1 MSRQGIAEDFFSPSH
16 NLPKLVFVSFP
27 STVWN
32 KKINLGLL
40 SISLASQKLKG
51 FVSLSLWTP
60 HTYRIRLPWSPRPI
74 WLPSLSL
81 VDPNKF
87 WPGFTF
93 PWLGSSNFIG
103 VRFTRPLNT
112 NTHNIIGFIS
122 LGLLDQTDSPS
133 LSLVDPNKFW
143 PGYTFPQPDSSN
155 FIGVRFTQPLDTNI
169 HKGFVSLGLLDQADS
184 HHSALW
190 TQTHFYLGSLS
201 LSLVSQIWLAFD
213 SLSLWTPTYA

>member
-1 MSRQGIAEDFFSPSH
+1 MCI
-16 NLPKLVFVSFP
+16 
-27 STVWN
+27 
-32 KKINLGLL
+32 
-40 SISLASQKLKG
+40 
-51 FVSLSLWTP
+51 VSL
-60 HTYRIRLPWSPRPI
+60 RL
-74 WLPSLSL
+74 
-81 VDPNKF
+81 VNPNKF

-93 PWLGSSNFIG
+93 PQPVFSNFIG
-103 VRFTRPLNT
+103 VR
-112 NTHNIIGFIS
+112 S
-122 LGLLDQTDSPS
+122 LSHRTPTYIWDLFHLACSNWLSS

-169 HKGFVSLGLLDQADS
+169 HKRFVSLGLLDQADS